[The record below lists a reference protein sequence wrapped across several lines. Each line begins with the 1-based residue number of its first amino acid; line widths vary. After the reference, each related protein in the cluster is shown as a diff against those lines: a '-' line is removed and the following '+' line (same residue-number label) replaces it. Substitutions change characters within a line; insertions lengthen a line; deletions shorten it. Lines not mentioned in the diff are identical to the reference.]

1 MVQRRDQEKETGM
14 ESEMESI
21 PNSKEKEKG
30 RVQRVLSGKERGR
43 MSKQRDDF
51 YNNIPDGRCKGC
63 TYARSVVATGQ
74 WMFLGCYHTPYTGKR
89 VAEIKNCPK
98 ERSGEQNE
106 RDM

>member
-1 MVQRRDQEKETGM
+1 MSTKNCLKRYQKHR
-14 ESEMESI
+14 
-21 PNSKEKEKG
+21 
-30 RVQRVLSGKERGR
+30 KERGR